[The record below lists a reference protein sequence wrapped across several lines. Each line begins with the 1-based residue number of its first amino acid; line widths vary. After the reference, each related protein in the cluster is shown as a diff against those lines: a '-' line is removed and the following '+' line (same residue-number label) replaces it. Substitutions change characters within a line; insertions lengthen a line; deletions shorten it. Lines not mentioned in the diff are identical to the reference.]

1 LLPLGARLAHAD
13 ARALAEV
20 LARVVC
26 ADLPEIAT
34 VARPL
39 AARGGR
45 VYVDYLQNGRG
56 KLIAAPYSVRPR
68 PGAPVSTPLSWARVT
83 SRLDPSRLTIRT
95 ALDAIRRRGDPMQ
108 GLLRERVAVGPLL
121 AALEK
126 RLR

>member
-1 LLPLGARLAHAD
+1 
-13 ARALAEV
+13 V

-26 ADLPEIAT
+26 AELPEIAT

-45 VYVDYLQNGRG
+45 VYVDFLQNGRG

-68 PGAPVSTPLSWARVT
+68 AGAPVSTPLAWGQVT
-83 SRLDPSRLTIRT
+83 TRLDPSRLTIRT
-95 ALDAIRRRGDPMQ
+95 ALARIRRDGDPML
-108 GLLRERVAVGPLL
+108 GLLRERVDVPELL
-121 AALEK
+121 AALAE